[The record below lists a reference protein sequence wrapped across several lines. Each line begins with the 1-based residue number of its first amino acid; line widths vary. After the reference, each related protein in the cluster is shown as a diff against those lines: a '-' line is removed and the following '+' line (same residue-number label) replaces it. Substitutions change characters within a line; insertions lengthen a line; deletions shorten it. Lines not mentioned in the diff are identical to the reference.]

1 MPDNTETLSPA
12 VPVFATANWFIKR
25 RVKSVEIAAVQMI
38 LNDAE
43 TFPEPL
49 EMDDFPC
56 PEEFN
61 GIIDIRIVF
70 DQPEDIIVGSSG
82 FLFGGEV
89 LCQIGD
95 GIAGRTEKWRKK
107 TEFRWRP
114 AARDRSCDPHN
125 NRRIPV
131 LLICSAV
138 RFIGQLM
145 DDGADHFHMV

>member
-12 VPVFATANWFIKR
+12 VSIFTTAVLFVKR
-25 RVKSVEIAAVQMI
+25 RVKGVEIAAVQMI

-61 GIIDIRIVF
+61 GIIDVRIVF
-70 DQPEDIIVGSSG
+70 DQPEDIIVGRSG
-82 FLFGGEV
+82 FLFGSEV

-95 GIAGRTEKWRKK
+95 GVAGGLEGSGRK
-107 TEFRWRP
+107 
-114 AARDRSCDPHN
+114 RS
-125 NRRIPV
+125 
-131 LLICSAV
+131 SAGCLWPETGRMIHIV
-138 RFIGQLM
+138 VGESLFLNLFYSKVSG
-145 DDGADHFHMV
+145 

>member
-12 VPVFATANWFIKR
+12 VPVFAAAIWFIKR

-56 PEEFN
+56 PEEFY
-61 GIIDIRIVF
+61 GIIDVRIVF

-82 FLFGGEV
+82 FLFCCQI

-95 GIAGRTEKWRKK
+95 GIAGGLEGSGRK
-107 TEFRWRP
+107 RSSAGCLRP
-114 AARDRSCDPHN
+114 ETSRVIHIVIGESLFFD
-125 NRRIPV
+125 
-131 LLICSAV
+131 LLCSQV
-138 RFIGQLM
+138 SGQLM
-145 DDGADHFHMV
+145 NNSADHFHMV

>member
-12 VPVFATANWFIKR
+12 VPVFAAAIWFIKR

-56 PEEFN
+56 PEEFY
-61 GIIDIRIVF
+61 GIIDVRIVF

-82 FLFGGEV
+82 FLFGSEV

-95 GIAGRTEKWRKK
+95 GIAGGLESGRRK
-107 TEFRWRP
+107 RG
-114 AARDRSCDPHN
+114 
-125 NRRIPV
+125 
-131 LLICSAV
+131 SAGCLWPETGRV
-138 RFIGQLM
+138 IHIIVGKSLFLNLFYSKVSG
-145 DDGADHFHMV
+145 

>member
-12 VPVFATANWFIKR
+12 VPVFAAAIWFIKR

-82 FLFGGEV
+82 FLFGSEV

-95 GIAGRTEKWRKK
+95 GIAGGLKSGGRK
-107 TEFRWRP
+107 RSSAGGLRP
-114 AARDRSCDPHN
+114 ETGRVIHIIIGESLFFD
-125 NRRIPV
+125 
-131 LLICSAV
+131 LICSQV
-138 RFIGQLM
+138 SGQLM